1 VYPSKQL
8 HSAVLRLQRPRLEHS
23 AFSRKSDLGARRV
36 TVQVGSRVFVNL
48 GCTPLSHET
57 SERTS
62 RSACLPELRASV
74 NLISKVTVYF
84 LA

>member
-23 AFSRKSDLGARRV
+23 AFSRKSDVGARRV
-36 TVQVGSRVFVNL
+36 TVHEGATVFVNL
-48 GCTPLSHET
+48 GCTPLAHLT
-57 SERTS
+57 SFIAS

-74 NLISKVTVYF
+74 NLTSKVTEYA